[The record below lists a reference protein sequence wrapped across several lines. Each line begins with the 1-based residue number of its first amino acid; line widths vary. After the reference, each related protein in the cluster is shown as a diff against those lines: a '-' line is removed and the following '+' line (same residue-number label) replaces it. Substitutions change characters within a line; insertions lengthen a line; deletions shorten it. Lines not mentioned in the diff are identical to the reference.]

1 MNIAIVGATGNVG
14 RKIIE
19 VLEKKELSIDNLY
32 LLASSKSAG
41 SKIKF
46 KGKQHE
52 VFDLENFDFSKAKIT
67 FFAAGG
73 KISEKFAVKAAKNSI
88 IIDNS
93 SYFRM
98 DPDVPLIV
106 PQVNPEHLNDIKK
119 NIIANPNCSTAQLV
133 IALKP
138 LHDLFKIKRVV
149 VSTYQSV
156 SGGGKAPMDELIEQT
171 KSVLDNKKVVSK
183 NFTKQIAF
191 NVIPQID
198 IFSDE
203 GYTKEELKMTNETKK
218 ILDEKIDLTATC
230 VRIPVLVSHSESVN
244 IQFEKSFSL
253 DEVKKA
259 LDNFEGCKVIDERSD
274 GGYSSPVEAAGKDET
289 FISRIRED
297 KTTKN
302 GLNLWIVSDNLL
314 RGAALNAVEIAET
327 LIKNNFYG
335 K

>member
-14 RKIIE
+14 RKTLE
-19 VLEKKELSIDNLY
+19 VLEKKKLSIDNLY
-32 LLASSKSAG
+32 LIASSNSVGK
-41 SKIKF
+41 KINF
-46 KGKQHE
+46 RGKEYE
-52 VFDLENFDFSKAKIT
+52 VVDLENFDFSKVKIA

-73 KISEKFAVKAAKNSI
+73 KISEKFAEKAAKNCFV
-88 IIDNS
+88 IDNS
-93 SYFRM
+93 SYYRM
-98 DPDVPLIV
+98 DPNVPLIV
-106 PQVNPEHLNDIKK
+106 PQVNASDLNKINK

-138 LHDLFKIKRVV
+138 LHDLFKINRVV

-171 KSVLDNKKVVSK
+171 KLVLDGKRVTSK

-191 NVIPQID
+191 NAIPHID
-198 IFSDE
+198 LFSDD
-203 GYTKEELKMTNETKK
+203 GYTKEELKISNETKK
-218 ILDEKIDLTATC
+218 ILDNKINLTATC
-230 VRIPVLVSHSESVN
+230 VRLPISVSHSESVN
-244 IQFEKSFSL
+244 LQFEKPFSL
-253 DEVKKA
+253 KKVREA
-259 LDNFEGCKVIDERSD
+259 LDNFEGCKVIDDRTD
-274 GGYSSPVEAAGKDET
+274 GGYSTPLEAEGKDET

-297 KTTKN
+297 KTIKN

-327 LIKNNFYG
+327 LIKKNFYG

>member
-14 RKIIE
+14 RKTIE
-19 VLEKKELSIDNLY
+19 VLEQKNISIDNLY
-32 LLASSKSAG
+32 LLASSKSVG
-41 SKIKF
+41 KKILY
-46 KGKQHE
+46 KGKELE
-52 VFDLENFDFSKAKIT
+52 VIDLTSFDFSKVKVA

-73 KISEKFAVKAAKNSI
+73 EISEKFALRAADKCLV
-88 IIDNS
+88 IDNS
-93 SYFRM
+93 SKFRM

-106 PQVNPEHLNDIKK
+106 PQVNSDALKNIKK

-138 LHDLFKIKRVV
+138 LHDLFVIKRIV

-171 KSVLDNKKVVSK
+171 KKVLNGQKVKSK

-191 NVIPQID
+191 NAIPHID
-198 IFSDE
+198 IFSED

-218 ILDEKIDLTATC
+218 ILDENINLTATC
-230 VRIPVLVSHSESVN
+230 VRLPISVSHSESVN
-244 IQFEKSFSL
+244 IQFKQNFSL
-253 DEVKKA
+253 KQIRDA
-259 LDNFEGCKVIDERSD
+259 LNNFEGCKVVDERSD
-274 GGYSSPVEAAGKDET
+274 GGYSTPIEAEGKNET

-297 KTTKN
+297 KTIEN

-314 RGAALNAVEIAET
+314 RGAALNSVEIAET

>member
-14 RKIIE
+14 RKTIE
-19 VLEKKELSIDNLY
+19 VLEQKNISIDNLY
-32 LLASSKSAG
+32 LLASSKSVG
-41 SKIKF
+41 KKILY
-46 KGKQHE
+46 KGKELE
-52 VFDLENFDFSKAKIT
+52 VIDLTSFDFSKVKVA

-73 KISEKFAVKAAKNSI
+73 EISEKFALRAADKCLV
-88 IIDNS
+88 IDNS
-93 SYFRM
+93 SKFRM

-106 PQVNPEHLNDIKK
+106 PQVNSDALKNIKK

-138 LHDLFKIKRVV
+138 LHDLFVIKRIV

-171 KSVLDNKKVVSK
+171 KKVLNGQKVKSK

-191 NVIPQID
+191 NAIPHID
-198 IFSDE
+198 VFSED

-218 ILDEKIDLTATC
+218 ILDENINLTATC
-230 VRIPVLVSHSESVN
+230 VRLPISVSHSESVN
-244 IQFEKSFSL
+244 IQFKQNFSL
-253 DEVKKA
+253 KQIIDA
-259 LDNFEGCKVIDERSD
+259 LNNFEGCKVVDERSD
-274 GGYSSPVEAAGKDET
+274 GGYSTPIEAEGKNET

-297 KTTKN
+297 KTIEN

-314 RGAALNAVEIAET
+314 RGAALNSVEIAET

>member
-73 KISEKFAVKAAKNSI
+73 KISEKFAVNAAKNSL

-198 IFSDE
+198 VFSDE

-244 IQFEKSFSL
+244 IQFEKPFSL

>member
-14 RKIIE
+14 RKTLE
-19 VLEKKELSIDNLY
+19 VLEKKELSIDNIFLI
-32 LLASSKSAG
+32 ASSKSAG
-41 SKIKF
+41 KKIDF
-46 KGKQHE
+46 KGKKHE
-52 VFDLENFDFSKAKIT
+52 VYDLEGFDFSKVKIA

-73 KISEKFAVKAAKNSI
+73 KISEKFAEKASKHCLV
-88 IIDNS
+88 IDNS
-93 SYFRM
+93 SFYRM

-106 PQVNPEHLNDIKK
+106 PQVNSNHLDGIKK

-138 LHDLFKIKRVV
+138 LHDLFVIKRVV

-156 SGGGKAPMDELIEQT
+156 SGAGRASMDELIEQT
-171 KSVLDNKKVVSK
+171 KLVLDGKKVKSK

-191 NVIPQID
+191 NAIPHID
-198 IFSDE
+198 VFSND
-203 GYTKEELKMTNETKK
+203 GYTKEELKMVNETKK
-218 ILDEKIDLTATC
+218 ILDDKIDLTATC
-230 VRIPVLVSHSESVN
+230 VRLPISVSHSESVN
-244 IQFEKSFSL
+244 LQFERPFSL
-253 DEVKKA
+253 EKVRSV
-259 LDNFEGCKVIDERSD
+259 LNSFEGCKVIDERID
-274 GGYSSPVEAAGKDET
+274 GGYSTPYEAEGKDET

-297 KTTKN
+297 KTIKN

-327 LIKNNFYG
+327 LINNNFYG

>member
-14 RKIIE
+14 RKTIE
-19 VLEKKELSIDNLY
+19 VLEQKNISIDNLY
-32 LLASSKSAG
+32 LLASSKSVG
-41 SKIKF
+41 KKILY
-46 KGKQHE
+46 KGKELE
-52 VFDLENFDFSKAKIT
+52 VNDLTSFDFSKVKVA

-73 KISEKFAVKAAKNSI
+73 EISEKFALRAADKCLV
-88 IIDNS
+88 IDNS
-93 SYFRM
+93 SKFRM

-106 PQVNPEHLNDIKK
+106 PQVNSDALKNIKK

-138 LHDLFKIKRVV
+138 LHDLFVIKRIV

-171 KSVLDNKKVVSK
+171 KKVLNGQKVKSK

-191 NVIPQID
+191 NAIPHID
-198 IFSDE
+198 VFSED

-218 ILDEKIDLTATC
+218 ILDENINLTATC
-230 VRIPVLVSHSESVN
+230 VRLPISVSHSESVN
-244 IQFEKSFSL
+244 IQFKQNFSL
-253 DEVKKA
+253 KQIRDA
-259 LDNFEGCKVIDERSD
+259 LNNFEGCKVVDERLD
-274 GGYSSPVEAAGKDET
+274 GGYSTPIEAEGKNET

-297 KTTKN
+297 KTIEN

-314 RGAALNAVEIAET
+314 RGAALNSVEIAET

>member
-14 RKIIE
+14 RKTIE
-19 VLEKKELSIDNLY
+19 VLEQKNISIDNLY
-32 LLASSKSAG
+32 LLASSKSVG
-41 SKIKF
+41 KKILY
-46 KGKQHE
+46 KGKELE
-52 VFDLENFDFSKAKIT
+52 VIDLTSFDFSKVKVA

-73 KISEKFAVKAAKNSI
+73 EISEKFALRAADKCLV
-88 IIDNS
+88 IDNS
-93 SYFRM
+93 SKFRM

-106 PQVNPEHLNDIKK
+106 PQVNSDALKNTKK

-138 LHDLFKIKRVV
+138 LHDLFVIKRIV

-171 KSVLDNKKVVSK
+171 KKVLNGQKVKSK

-191 NVIPQID
+191 NAIPHID
-198 IFSDE
+198 VFSED

-218 ILDEKIDLTATC
+218 ILDENINLTATC
-230 VRIPVLVSHSESVN
+230 VRLPISVSHSESVN
-244 IQFEKSFSL
+244 IQFKQNFSL
-253 DEVKKA
+253 KQIRDA
-259 LDNFEGCKVIDERSD
+259 LNNFEGCKVVDERSD
-274 GGYSSPVEAAGKDET
+274 GGYSTPIEAEGKNET

-297 KTTKN
+297 KTIEN

-314 RGAALNAVEIAET
+314 RGAALNSVEIAET

>member
-14 RKIIE
+14 RKTIE
-19 VLEKKELSIDNLY
+19 VLEQKNISIDNLY
-32 LLASSKSAG
+32 LLASSKSVG
-41 SKIKF
+41 KKILY
-46 KGKQHE
+46 KGKELE
-52 VFDLENFDFSKAKIT
+52 VIDLTSFDFSKVKVA

-73 KISEKFAVKAAKNSI
+73 EISEKFALRAADKCLV
-88 IIDNS
+88 IDNS
-93 SYFRM
+93 SKFRM

-106 PQVNPEHLNDIKK
+106 PQVNSDALKNIKK

-138 LHDLFKIKRVV
+138 LHDLFVIKRIV

-171 KSVLDNKKVVSK
+171 KKVLNGQKVKSK

-191 NVIPQID
+191 NAIPHID
-198 IFSDE
+198 VFSE
-203 GYTKEELKMTNETKK
+203 NGYTKEELKMTKETKK
-218 ILDEKIDLTATC
+218 ILDENINLTATC
-230 VRIPVLVSHSESVN
+230 VRLPISVSHSESVN
-244 IQFEKSFSL
+244 VQFKQNFSL
-253 DEVKKA
+253 KQIRDA
-259 LDNFEGCKVIDERSD
+259 LNNFEGCKVVDERSD
-274 GGYSSPVEAAGKDET
+274 GGYSTPIEAEGKNET

-297 KTTKN
+297 KTIEN

-314 RGAALNAVEIAET
+314 RGAALNSVEIAET

>member
-14 RKIIE
+14 RKTIE
-19 VLEKKELSIDNLY
+19 VLEHKNISIDNLY
-32 LLASSKSAG
+32 LLASSKSVG
-41 SKIKF
+41 KKILY
-46 KGKQHE
+46 KGKELE
-52 VFDLENFDFSKAKIT
+52 VIDLTSFDFSKVKVA

-73 KISEKFAVKAAKNSI
+73 EISEKFALRAADKCLV
-88 IIDNS
+88 IDNS
-93 SYFRM
+93 SKFRM

-106 PQVNPEHLNDIKK
+106 PQVNSDALKNIKK

-138 LHDLFKIKRVV
+138 LHDLFVIKRIV

-171 KSVLDNKKVVSK
+171 KKVLNGQKVKSK

-191 NVIPQID
+191 NAIPHID
-198 IFSDE
+198 LFSED
-203 GYTKEELKMTNETKK
+203 GYTKEELKMTYETKK
-218 ILDEKIDLTATC
+218 ILGENINLTATC
-230 VRIPVLVSHSESVN
+230 VRLPISVSHSESVN
-244 IQFEKSFSL
+244 IQFKQNFSL
-253 DEVKKA
+253 EQIRDA
-259 LDNFEGCKVIDERSD
+259 LNNFEGCKVVDERSD
-274 GGYSSPVEAAGKDET
+274 GGYFTPIEAEGKNET
-289 FISRIRED
+289 FISRIRKD
-297 KTTKN
+297 KTIEN

-314 RGAALNAVEIAET
+314 RGAALNSVEIAET